1 MKLLKYSCT
10 MLLTVGMMALALT
23 ACGSNEE
30 ANKGTEEV
38 TITDETIT
46 DETKEITAVG
56 EASSDAATT
65 DETKEI
71 TTVGEASSDTTTIT
85 EEEAINLVKAEMG
98 EDFSYIPADE
108 LEEKDGSQYY
118 VIYVKMLL
126 DEGNMTTMA
135 TYMVKTDGSVLFDKD
150 AVNYIGEYVR
160 TGDFG
165 EVTFVVSE
173 DGTFE
178 MITAGEVNQVV
189 SGLYKLGITDSANVI
204 ELLLYPNKNIIDG
217 KEEVVENVEGTAVI
231 EGDKLT
237 LRMESEDTEFT
248 KK

>member
-1 MKLLKYSCT
+1 MKLLKHSRT
-10 MLLTVGMMALALT
+10 MLFTVGMMALALT

-30 ANKGTEEV
+30 ANKGTEETTPV
-38 TITDETIT
+38 VETEEAT
-46 DETKEITAVG
+46 PAGET
-56 EASSDAATT
+56 SSDA
-65 DETKEI
+65 
-71 TTVGEASSDTTTIT
+71 TTIT
-85 EEEAINLVKAEMG
+85 EDEAINLVKAEMG

-126 DEGNMTTMA
+126 DEGNMTTVA
-135 TYMVKTDGSVLFDKD
+135 TYMVKTDGSEWFDKD
-150 AVNYIGEYVR
+150 AVNYTGEYVR
-160 TGDFG
+160 TDDVG

-178 MITAGEVNQVV
+178 MTTTGEVNQVV
-189 SGLYKLGITDSANVI
+189 SGKYKPGVTDSASVI
-204 ELLLYPNKNIIDG
+204 ELLLYPNKNVVDG
-217 KEEVVENVEGTAVI
+217 KEEVIENVEESGKAVI

-237 LRMESEDTEFT
+237 LTMESEDTVFT

>member
-1 MKLLKYSCT
+1 MKLLKHSRT
-10 MLLTVGMMALALT
+10 MLLTAGMMALALT

-30 ANKGTEEV
+30 ANKGTEEPTAAV
-38 TITDETIT
+38 ETEEPT
-46 DETKEITAVG
+46 AAVETEEPTPDG
-56 EASSDAATT
+56 EASSDA
-65 DETKEI
+65 
-71 TTVGEASSDTTTIT
+71 TTIT
-85 EEEAINLVKAEMG
+85 EDEAINLVKAEMG

-135 TYMVKTDGSVLFDKD
+135 TYMVKTDGSELFDKD
-150 AVNYIGEYVR
+150 AVNYTGEYVR
-160 TGDFG
+160 TGDVG

-173 DGTFE
+173 DATFE
-178 MITAGEVNQVV
+178 IITTGEVNQVV
-189 SGLYKLGITDSANVI
+189 SGCYKLGITDSASVV
-204 ELLLYPNKNIIDG
+204 ELLLYPNKNVVDG
-217 KEEVVENVEGTAVI
+217 KEEAVANEGDAAGTAVI

-237 LRMESEDTEFT
+237 LKMESEDTVFT

>member
-56 EASSDAATT
+56 EDSSDAATT
-65 DETKEI
+65 DEIKEI

-85 EEEAINLVKAEMG
+85 EEEAINLVKAELG
-98 EDFSYIPADE
+98 EDFSYTPADE
-108 LEEKDGSQYY
+108 LEEKGGSQYY

>member
-1 MKLLKYSCT
+1 MKLLKHSRI
-10 MLLTVGMMALALT
+10 MLVTVAMMALVLT
-23 ACGSNEE
+23 ACGSDEE
-30 ANKGTEEV
+30 ANKGTEETTAV
-38 TITDETIT
+38 V
-46 DETKEITAVG
+46 ETKETTTVVETKETTTAG
-56 EASSDAATT
+56 EASSDA
-65 DETKEI
+65 
-71 TTVGEASSDTTTIT
+71 TTIT
-85 EEEAINLVKAEMG
+85 EDEAINLVKAEMG

-126 DEGNMTTMA
+126 DEGNMTTVA

-150 AVNYIGEYVR
+150 AVNYTGEYVR
-160 TGDFG
+160 TGDVG

-178 MITAGEVNQVV
+178 MITTGEVNQAV
-189 SGLYKLGITDSANVI
+189 SGLYKLGITDSASVI
-204 ELLLYPNKNIIDG
+204 ELLLYPNKNVIDG

-231 EGDKLT
+231 EGDILT
-237 LRMESEDTEFT
+237 LRMECEDTVFT

>member
-71 TTVGEASSDTTTIT
+71 TTVGEDSSDTTTIT

-189 SGLYKLGITDSANVI
+189 SGFYKLGITDSANVI

>member
-1 MKLLKYSCT
+1 MKLLKHSRT
-10 MLLTVGMMALALT
+10 ISFIVGMMALALT
-23 ACGSNEE
+23 ACGSDEE
-30 ANKGTEEV
+30 ANKGTG
-38 TITDETIT
+38 ETIT
-46 DETKEITAVG
+46 AVEAKEITTAV
-56 EASSDAATT
+56 EASSDATA
-65 DETKEI
+65 
-71 TTVGEASSDTTTIT
+71 IT
-85 EEEAINLVKAEMG
+85 EDEAINLVKAEMG

-118 VIYVKMLL
+118 VIYVKKLL

-150 AVNYIGEYVR
+150 AVNYTGEYVR
-160 TGDFG
+160 TGDVG

-178 MITAGEVNQVV
+178 MITTGEVNQVV
-189 SGLYKLGITDSANVI
+189 SGLYKLGITDSASVI
-204 ELLLYPNKNIIDG
+204 ELLLYPNKNVTDG

-237 LRMESEDTEFT
+237 LRMECEDTVFT

>member
-135 TYMVKTDGSVLFDKD
+135 TYMVKTDGSELFDKD
-150 AVNYIGEYVR
+150 AVNYTGEYVR
-160 TGDFG
+160 TGDVG
-165 EVTFVVSE
+165 DVTFVVSE

-178 MITAGEVNQVV
+178 MITDGAVNQVI
-189 SGLYKLGITDSANVI
+189 SGSYKLGITDSASVV
-204 ELLLYPNKNIIDG
+204 ELLLYPQKCVIDG
-217 KEEVVENVEGTAVI
+217 KEEVMEDIEGTAVI
-231 EGDKLT
+231 EGNMLT
-237 LRMESEDTEFT
+237 LRMESEDTVFI

>member
-56 EASSDAATT
+56 EDSSDAATT

-126 DEGNMTTMA
+126 DEGNMTTVA

-189 SGLYKLGITDSANVI
+189 SGFYKLGITDSANVI

>member
-1 MKLLKYSCT
+1 MKLLKHSRI
-10 MLLTVGMMALALT
+10 MLITVAMMALALT
-23 ACGSNEE
+23 ACGSDEE
-30 ANKGTEEV
+30 VNKGTEE
-38 TITDETIT
+38 TT
-46 DETKEITAVG
+46 TAVETEETTTAG
-56 EASSDAATT
+56 EASSDA
-65 DETKEI
+65 
-71 TTVGEASSDTTTIT
+71 TTIT
-85 EEEAINLVKAEMG
+85 EDEAINLVKAEMG

-126 DEGNMTTMA
+126 DEGNMTTVA

-150 AVNYIGEYVR
+150 AVNYTGEYVR
-160 TGDFG
+160 TGDVG

-178 MITAGEVNQVV
+178 MITTGEVNQVV
-189 SGLYKLGITDSANVI
+189 SGLYKLGITDSASVI
-204 ELLLYPNKNIIDG
+204 ELLLYPNKNVIDG

-231 EGDKLT
+231 EGDMLT
-237 LRMESEDTEFT
+237 LRMESEDTVFT

>member
-56 EASSDAATT
+56 EDSSDAATT

-71 TTVGEASSDTTTIT
+71 TTVGEDSSDTTTIT

-189 SGLYKLGITDSANVI
+189 SGFYKLGITDSANVI

>member
-1 MKLLKYSCT
+1 MKLLKHLHI

-23 ACGSNEE
+23 ACGSDEE
-30 ANKGTEEV
+30 ANKGTEE
-38 TITDETIT
+38 IT
-46 DETKEITAVG
+46 TAI
-56 EASSDAATT
+56 
-65 DETKEI
+65 ETKEI
-71 TTVGEASSDTTTIT
+71 TTAGEDSSDATTIT
-85 EEEAINLVKAEMG
+85 EDEAINLVKAEMG

-150 AVNYIGEYVR
+150 AVNYTGEYVR
-160 TGDFG
+160 TGDVG

-178 MITAGEVNQVV
+178 MITTGEVNQVV
-189 SGLYKLGITDSANVI
+189 SGLYKLGITDSASVI
-204 ELLLYPNKNIIDG
+204 ELLLYPNKNVTDG

-237 LRMESEDTEFT
+237 LRMESEDTVFT

>member
-38 TITDETIT
+38 TITDETI
-46 DETKEITAVG
+46 
-56 EASSDAATT
+56 T

-189 SGLYKLGITDSANVI
+189 SGFYKLGITDSANVI

>member
-65 DETKEI
+65 DEIKEI
-71 TTVGEASSDTTTIT
+71 TRVGEASSDTTTIT

-217 KEEVVENVEGTAVI
+217 KDEVVENVEGTAVI

>member
-1 MKLLKYSCT
+1 MKLLKHLHI

-23 ACGSNEE
+23 ACGSDEE
-30 ANKGTEEV
+30 ANKGTEE
-38 TITDETIT
+38 IT
-46 DETKEITAVG
+46 TAI
-56 EASSDAATT
+56 
-65 DETKEI
+65 ETKEI
-71 TTVGEASSDTTTIT
+71 TTAGEDSSDATTIT
-85 EEEAINLVKAEMG
+85 EDEAINLVKAEMG

-126 DEGNMTTMA
+126 DEGNMTTVA
-135 TYMVKTDGSVLFDKD
+135 TYMVKTDGSEWFDKD
-150 AVNYIGEYVR
+150 AVSYTGEYVR
-160 TGDFG
+160 TGDVG

-178 MITAGEVNQVV
+178 MITTGEVNQVV
-189 SGLYKLGITDSANVI
+189 SGLYKLGITDSASVI
-204 ELLLYPNKNIIDG
+204 ELLLYPNKNVTDG

-237 LRMESEDTEFT
+237 LRMESEDTVFT